1 MKKLLLFI
9 VALLASQANATII
22 SADFTAKSDAP
33 YCDTCVWRQGPL
45 VAEALGRA
53 VDASVE
59 LDAGATISNTSGWL
73 GGIVY
78 IDLDPVAKTLTL
90 LAQDQFDYQTF
101 SATISN
107 IHFSGSEMITGL
119 QLISDNLTVDIAT
132 LPTLS
137 FTGNSLQID
146 YSQPDW
152 FYFNG
157 PDGKAV
163 FQITTEV
170 TPPGTSLP
178 EPATT
183 GLFGLGL
190 AGLLGMRRRVRA

>member
-1 MKKLLLFI
+1 MKKLLILTL
-9 VALLASQANATII
+9 ALLASQADATII

-33 YCDTCVWRQGPL
+33 YCDTCTWRQGPL
-45 VAEALGRA
+45 VAQALGQT
-53 VDASVE
+53 VNGGIE
-59 LDAGATISNTSGWL
+59 LGANATITNPSGWL

-90 LAQDQFDYQTF
+90 LAQDEFDFQTF
-101 SATISN
+101 SATIGN
-107 IHFSGSEMITGL
+107 IQFSGSETITGL
-119 QLISDNLTVDIAT
+119 QLISDNLTAEIAT

-157 PDGKAV
+157 PGGKAV
-163 FQITTEV
+163 FQLTTEV
-170 TPPGTSLP
+170 TQPGAAVP
-178 EPATT
+178 EPATA

-190 AGLLGMRRRVRA
+190 AGLLAMRRRVRV